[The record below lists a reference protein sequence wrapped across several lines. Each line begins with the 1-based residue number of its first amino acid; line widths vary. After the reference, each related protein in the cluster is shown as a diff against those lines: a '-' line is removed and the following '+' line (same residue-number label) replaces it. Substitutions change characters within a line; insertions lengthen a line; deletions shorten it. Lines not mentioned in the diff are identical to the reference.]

1 MTTNLAHMCSQLGC
15 QEAAEV
21 AVEAAVEEE
30 VEVEEVEVEVRSCA
44 LIHELWTS
52 EGHVRHMGC

>member
-1 MTTNLAHMCSQLGC
+1 MCSQLGC

-21 AVEAAVEEE
+21 AAEAAVEEE
-30 VEVEEVEVEVRSCA
+30 EVEEVRSWYA
-44 LIHELWTS
+44 LLYELRTS